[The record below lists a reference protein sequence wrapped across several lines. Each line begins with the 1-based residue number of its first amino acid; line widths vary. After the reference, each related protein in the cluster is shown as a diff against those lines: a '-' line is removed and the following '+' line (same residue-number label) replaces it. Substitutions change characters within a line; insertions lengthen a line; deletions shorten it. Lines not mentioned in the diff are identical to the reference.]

1 MNLDVDP
8 IAKTGEMFVDRIV
21 EHLENHMVQAA
32 LIGVADVHP
41 RAFPD
46 RFQPFELIDLRCVVL
61 LQFVDD
67 RNLALASFRARI
79 FVVGIGENRGSRW
92 HRKNVAKGPEKT
104 TNNLVVPSGLFA
116 LYLEGA
122 AVSGPSILWSVAH
135 STPVC
140 SLPA

>member
-1 MNLDVDP
+1 MNCDFDLV
-8 IAKTGEMFVDRIV
+8 AKTSEMFVDRIV
-21 EHLENHMVQAA
+21 EHLKNHVVQAA

-46 RFQPFELIDLRCVVL
+46 RFQPFELIDLRGAVL

-92 HRKNVAKGPEKT
+92 HRKNVANGPEKT

-116 LYLEGA
+116 LYLEGEA
-122 AVSGPSILWSVAH
+122 ASGPSILWSAAT
-135 STPVC
+135 SPPVC